1 MKVFCGLAIS
11 RLFASALVVAVLAGL
26 SACEKNS
33 GPFTASPA
41 DSGSGSYAASDKA
54 DCLPAITLVDQ
65 HGRAVALPSLK
76 GKPVLINFIYA
87 NCATA
92 CPRLTAK
99 FAAVAKLLGQRLGAD
114 VTMVS
119 ITIDPEH
126 DHPAELLAY
135 ARSHEADYP
144 GWLFLTGK
152 PADIERVLK
161 IFGLRRTRSP
171 DGTISHV
178 ASSFMLGPDG
188 RQERIYDALEVPPQ
202 TVVSDIGRAP
212 ASG

>member
-1 MKVFCGLAIS
+1 MRVLYGLAIS
-11 RLFASALVVAVLAGL
+11 RLCASALVVAVLAGL

-54 DCLPAITLVDQ
+54 DCLPVITLVDQ

-92 CPRLTAK
+92 CPLLTAK

-171 DGTISHV
+171 DGTISHL

-202 TVVSDIGRAP
+202 TVVSDIGRAQ

>member
-1 MKVFCGLAIS
+1 MKFFCGLEIPS
-11 RLFASALVVAVLAGL
+11 FFASALIVALAVL
-26 SACEKNS
+26 SACEKNPA
-33 GPFTASPA
+33 PFAASPA

-54 DCLPAITLVDQ
+54 DCLPAITLMDQ
-65 HGRAVALPSLK
+65 RGRAVALSSLK
-76 GKPVLINFIYA
+76 GKPVLIDFIYA
-87 NCATA
+87 NCDTA
-92 CPRLTAK
+92 CPLLTAK
-99 FAAVAKLLGQRLGAD
+99 FAAVAKLLGRRLGAD

-126 DHPAELLAY
+126 DHSAELLAY
-135 ARSHEADYP
+135 ARAHEADYP
-144 GWLFLTGK
+144 GWLFLTGA

-161 IFGLRRTRSP
+161 IFGLQRARSP
-171 DGTISHV
+171 DGTISHM

-202 TVVSDIGRAP
+202 TVVSDLGRAQ